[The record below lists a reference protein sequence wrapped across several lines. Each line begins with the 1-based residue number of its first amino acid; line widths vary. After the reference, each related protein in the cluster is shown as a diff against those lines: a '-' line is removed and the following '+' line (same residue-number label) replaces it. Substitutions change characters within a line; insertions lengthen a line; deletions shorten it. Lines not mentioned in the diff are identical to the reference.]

1 MSCGNEG
8 FLCADL
14 ALRDYAAKLGLVLKI
29 GGIND
34 LGKKL
39 QKLLTLLVESRG
51 VDGDIRLCLAVNGRD
66 RNGIEGEISE
76 LGE

>member
-1 MSCGNEG
+1 MLVDCERGVEIRRRASECLRVACGDEG
-8 FLCADL
+8 LLCADL

-39 QKLLTLLVESRG
+39 
-51 VDGDIRLCLAVNGRD
+51 
-66 RNGIEGEISE
+66 
-76 LGE
+76 